1 MARGTPWQNLFLQPH
16 GGSCT
21 CVGFLMLECVLAFAS
36 CCAGLCLVK
45 RSWAESCVVVD
56 GEATER
62 SLCLRGSD
70 QSSAEQ
76 HAHRVIESVGALP
89 SRHWT
94 RAESSR
100 MTDSSL
106 TTLERFACRIAA
118 TWGSPARA
126 TRAHDH
132 SALSCMWLKRLGW
145 SLPSSWPSWCS
156 RDAETR
162 GLVRTL
168 EVWREMPRISW
179 KEGHSRGPA
188 MRGWLQGRSQM
199 GWNLP

>member
-1 MARGTPWQNLFLQPH
+1 
-16 GGSCT
+16 
-21 CVGFLMLECVLAFAS
+21 MLACICAS
-36 CCAGLCLVK
+36 LRRSVRLVV
-45 RSWAESCVVVD
+45 RAQAESCVVVD

-118 TWGSPARA
+118 TWGGRRRA
-126 TRAHDH
+126 
-132 SALSCMWLKRLGW
+132 
-145 SLPSSWPSWCS
+145 
-156 RDAETR
+156 
-162 GLVRTL
+162 
-168 EVWREMPRISW
+168 
-179 KEGHSRGPA
+179 
-188 MRGWLQGRSQM
+188 LQGPMIIVLSRACGSKDLV
-199 GWNLP
+199 GRCRLPGPLGVPGTQRHADLCALLRCGGRCPALAGRRGIPVDPPCAGGFKAGRRWAGTCLDGGRTTRVQSKAAGAW